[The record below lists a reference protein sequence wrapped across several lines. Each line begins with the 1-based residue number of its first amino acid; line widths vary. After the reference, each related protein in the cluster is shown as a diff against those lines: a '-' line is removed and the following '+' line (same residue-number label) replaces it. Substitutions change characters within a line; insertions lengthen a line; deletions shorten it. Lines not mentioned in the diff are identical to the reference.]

1 MPNKEK
7 QHMAG
12 INENDYPNWFEK
24 IGKEIYR
31 VLKPTGSFVLNIKEH
46 SKNGIH
52 STYVLETVLKL
63 SKILRWSD
71 TFIWNKSNPF
81 PTGNPKKLKDGF
93 EYCYW
98 FTKSKEYK
106 FFPNNV
112 LEPSTSK
119 WLASEKNR
127 SNKGEHNTN
136 NGSGMNMTKRC
147 APDMVRPS
155 NVITFPVDSTN
166 HNHPATFPEKLP
178 EFFIKL
184 MSEPGDIVLDPFAGS
199 GTTGI
204 VSKNLDRE
212 FIGIELKKEYY
223 DIAKNR
229 IEGDKNEFSNS
240 KNSKIKR

>member
-1 MPNKEK
+1 MQNKEK
-7 QHMAG
+7 IHMDGVKAD
-12 INENDYPNWFEK
+12 DYPNWFEK
-24 IGKEIYR
+24 IAKEIHR
-31 VLKPTGSFVLNIKEH
+31 VLKPTGSFVLNIKEN
-46 SKNGIH
+46 SKNGVH

-63 SKILRWSD
+63 SKIFRWAD
-71 TFIWNKSNPF
+71 TYIWNKSNPF

-98 FTKSKEYK
+98 FTKSKDYK

-119 WLASEKNR
+119 WLESEKKR

-155 NVITFPVDSTN
+155 NVITFAVDSTN
-166 HNHPATFPEKLP
+166 HEHPATFPEKLP

-184 MSEPGDIVLDPFAGS
+184 MSEKDDIVLDPFAGS
-199 GTTGI
+199 GTTG
-204 VSKNLDRE
+204 VVCQKLERD
-212 FIGIELKKEYY
+212 FIGIEINEKYFN
-223 DIAKNR
+223 IAKNR
-229 IEGDKNEFSNS
+229 LEVEDDTGTITGN
-240 KNSKIKR
+240 